1 MEKLS
6 NEFSLQILKS
16 LIDIKNKPPYNQ
28 KHIDGFNT
36 SKTSIKENQD
46 RIEEELKD
54 EEKQKKFTELLNDAQ
69 PKYEIGKTLGNLSN
83 LLDFVASILLVNFKG
98 MLKNE
103 IQELTGTNIGG
114 YKTLHQGDCRDNSEM
129 GKLISDYNNTDS
141 KDIAGITIENNY
153 RYNDVR
159 EIILDNK
166 VIVNIDNIRK
176 RITFLFSQDT
186 IFKKWIQETFK
197 KENGTI
203 TDRDINCLQQR
214 KSYIYLFFLF
224 LVAYENSPGKNVEPI
239 PLGKIMEV
247 NNNTSNYGKLQ
258 LLKENRPKFSLDVR
272 QSLAVQRFTKFN
284 RDKNG
289 EIIDK
294 ACFLFHGVG
303 TGKTLTSLSI
313 ALTHLKKKH
322 SEEVDG
328 EPTSPLKILLIAPE
342 GLFRAAF
349 LGDDAKLIGIH
360 VHSIESEYL
369 KPLNKGGQETEYIEK
384 AKGEVLIIPESIPS
398 NNDTEKLNDYSER
411 KNEKY
416 FIEFIG
422 YNYNALCSEDGG
434 LGRIS
439 EYIDNETILICDE
452 AHRLVLPDKGLK
464 SLKPYNGK
472 DFTKKYEDGTHATY
486 ITMHKPE
493 SIQLYGRQGKSISIA
508 TMSTKEPKN
517 IIRQYAFLKFCMQ
530 MSQCIFLTG
539 TPIQYDANDLI
550 DIINFLN
557 AREVDGDKDVNLR
570 LNQSN
575 HENFLNEKTVVG
587 NDNDE
592 RIFKPFVGSQSIGE
606 TIVDIVLTVD
616 NFSEYLN
623 GLWNGE
629 VNKVDI
635 SNATHRTALGCLNVI
650 SGTLDVISDIRNK
663 GGLLNALVPTFF
675 NLQKG
680 GSIKEASI
688 ALKEAIKNFNTINDN
703 DYISTLKDR
712 PATLEGYLTYLIQ
725 NKKEVVFKDKLSAI
739 FIAFE
744 TYVDSDPKIIKKD
757 ELKRKLQK
765 VPIMFENYITASKEY
780 FQKMEKGYS
789 DDDTRLFSLSNN
801 LEKSIKKFYNS
812 IIECVIHDLTTF
824 NSKGKTKEEKKYALF
839 QMINI
844 KRFINDWYTEHVLN
858 DFKIVINFTHLNL
871 FQSELQKSIEKVE
884 SIPEKVSVKND
895 STNTKNNDITI
906 NIRNPLG
913 NETNVTIS
921 RNATVEQLKTMMGI
935 DLKTKLTFVGTNL
948 DNTRTLFSY
957 NIQNES
963 TIKQM
968 QNLPKTGN
976 DLYRSSIIKAPF
988 QPEIGVRG
996 GSKLGKRTVGGMNVR
1011 ECREGVDFVV
1021 EYLRKIGKITKC
1033 MLDDVKKNLFKI
1045 GMPNGIQEQILY
1057 FSIMN
1062 SGLVF
1067 NFIFGKNLEERKNAY
1082 SNLNSFGLLTSTKPS
1097 VLGET
1102 VKTFYENGMIQSIE
1116 ELRSVSETASMN
1128 IIKALAK
1135 YYFGDITSLF
1145 LTIGPTITNALISV
1159 YKQLNEYNVNK
1170 LIEHSKNYISIY
1182 NYDFEIKGIKKFLY
1196 QKNLPKD
1203 EDIPEPF
1210 NTEGMFDTE
1219 GNTNHF
1225 PNKFVT
1231 NIIVPYT
1238 SEQIQQVYM
1247 KTESKESI
1255 QKAQLLQLNS
1265 DDCPSITEKDMT
1277 EWRRSLQKVKPEVI
1291 SECGCGI
1298 YEEPPTN
1305 LDVPNFNFNA
1315 HTNKDDQLI
1324 HIPKNFSIRFLNGL
1338 EIRLLNEIQK
1348 DVSAIYS
1355 TIHRIQP
1362 NPYVDSYYVDRQV
1375 EGLIENIHN
1384 NLPKNENNIQNDFIE
1399 NIIEKAEK
1407 RAKMRFEIILHIM
1420 KLTRCGV
1427 IFKRG
1432 ELHLHPHYYINKSGD
1447 TITYQYFLP
1456 VFYPTTEDI
1465 MNSFIQFLKK
1475 ENYNYVH
1482 MTGDASA
1489 LNNKFN
1495 IGSKMTFPIASYSET
1510 NNNPICVIIKP
1521 EHTEGYSFVY
1531 NPILCCPALCKTS
1544 GDTEQ
1549 VYGRILRKYNE
1560 RNKKLILNTI
1570 TNGYKF
1576 DKHIYQFFGG
1586 KREDQDNI
1594 ETIHRA
1600 YFPQGEKNISSCGE
1614 IEFFSQFMKK
1624 HRNSILEEALDM
1636 LIDLFEPQE
1645 EQEEKEAQDLF
1656 NETAKKLAKE
1666 VENEEKTSLSSRFIT
1681 ATTSMLKSTKS
1692 SLEDK
1697 QQFLNENVR
1706 KYWQSWTFSDLLP
1719 LSFKMNP
1726 KLDAMVKTYLSF
1738 IVTQDGEENEEV
1750 KEKQNQLR
1758 QQIISEGQNFPLS
1771 PFVSEEGQLK
1781 QLANVTNISENYFNR
1796 LVKMGE
1802 IPRKDKIQPFD
1813 ITLINEKNNK
1823 VNCKEPS
1830 SNLINTFLCLTEIA
1844 SIGQLSNLTP
1854 INGGGRKTKRNRKKQ
1869 TNKKQNIR
1877 KTKRRR
1883 GKK

>member
-1 MEKLS
+1 MENLS

-16 LIDIKNKPPYNQ
+16 LIDIKNKTYKQ
-28 KHIDGFNT
+28 IHINGFNT
-36 SKTSIKENQD
+36 SKNSIQENQEL
-46 RIEEELKD
+46 IKVVLKD
-54 EEKQKKFTELLNDAQ
+54 EEKQKKFIDLLNDAQ
-69 PKYEIGKTLGNLSN
+69 PTYETGKTLGNLSN
-83 LLDFVASILLVNFKG
+83 LLDFVASILVVKFQGIPKDEL
-98 MLKNE
+98 
-103 IQELTGTNIGG
+103 QELTGTKTGG
-114 YKTLHQGDCRDNSEM
+114 YKTLQQGDCRENSEM
-129 GKLISDYNNTDS
+129 GKLITEYNNTTS
-141 KDIAGITIENNY
+141 KDIAGISIGEDY
-153 RYNDVR
+153 KYDDVR

-166 VIVNIDNIRK
+166 IITNLEKIRK
-176 RITFLFSQDT
+176 QITLLFSQDT
-186 IFKKWIQETFK
+186 IFKKWIQETFTK
-197 KENGTI
+197 KNGEI
-203 TDRDINCLQQR
+203 TDKDINCLQQR
-214 KSYIYLFFLF
+214 KSYIYLIFLF

-322 SEEVDG
+322 SEEDGDG
-328 EPTSPLKILLIAPE
+328 EPKSPLKILLIAPE

-360 VHSIESEYL
+360 VHSIESEYV
-369 KPLNKGGQETEYIEK
+369 KPLNKGGRETEYIEK

-398 NNDTEKLNDYSER
+398 NNDTEKPDDYSER

-422 YNYNALCSEDGG
+422 YNYNALCSENGG
-434 LGRIS
+434 LERIS

-464 SLKPYNGK
+464 SLKPYNGT
-472 DFTKKYEDGTHATY
+472 DFTKMYKDGTHASY
-486 ITMHKPE
+486 ITMHTPE
-493 SIQLYGRQGKSISIA
+493 RIRLTRDQEKSISIA

-557 AREVDGDKDVNLR
+557 AREVGGDTDVNLR

-575 HENFLNEKTVVG
+575 HENFLKEKTDFG

-592 RIFKPFVGSQSIGE
+592 RIFKPFVGSQSIGD

-623 GLWNGE
+623 GLWNGK
-629 VNKVDI
+629 VNSVDI

-688 ALKEAIKNFNTINDN
+688 ALKEAIKNFNTID
-703 DYISTLKDR
+703 DRKYISTLKDR
-712 PATLEGYLTYLIQ
+712 PATLEGYLTYLIE
-725 NKKEVVFKDKLSAI
+725 NKKEVIFKDKLNAI

-765 VPIMFENYITASKEY
+765 VPVMFEKYITESKKY
-780 FQKMEKGYS
+780 FQKLKEGYS
-789 DDDTRLFSLSNN
+789 DDGIRLFSLSNN
-801 LEKSIKKFYNS
+801 LEKSIKNFYNS
-812 IIECVIHDLTTF
+812 IIVCVIHDLTTF

-871 FQSELQKSIEKVE
+871 FQSELQKPIEKAE
-884 SIPEKVSVKND
+884 SIPGKVSVKND
-895 STNTKNNDITI
+895 ATKSKNDDITI
-906 NIRNPLG
+906 YIRNIFR
-913 NETNVTIS
+913 NETVIIS
-921 RNATVEQLKTMMGI
+921 RNATVKELKTKMGI
-935 DLKTKLTFVGTNL
+935 DPKTELRFVGTNL
-948 DNTRTLFSY
+948 DDTRTLSSY
-957 NIQNES
+957 KIQDGS
-963 TIKQM
+963 TIDQM
-968 QNLPKTGN
+968 QILPKTGN
-976 DLYRSSIIKAPF
+976 NQYRSSMINAPF
-988 QPEIGVRG
+988 QMTTMGVRG
-996 GSKLGKRTVGGMNVR
+996 GSKLGKRTVGGMTVI

-1102 VKTFYENGMIQSIE
+1102 IKTFYENGMIQSIE
-1116 ELRSVSETASMN
+1116 ELASLSKTASMN

-1196 QKNLPKD
+1196 EKNLPKD

-1210 NTEGMFDTE
+1210 NTDGMFDTE

-1305 LDVPNFNFNA
+1305 SDVPPNFDFNA

-1338 EIRLLNEIQK
+1338 EIRLLDEIQK
-1348 DVSAIYS
+1348 EVSAIYS
-1355 TIHRIQP
+1355 TIHQIQS
-1362 NPYVDSYYVDRQV
+1362 NTDVGSYYKDRQV
-1375 EGLIENIHN
+1375 GGLIENIHN
-1384 NLPKNENNIQNDFIE
+1384 NLPKDGNNIQNNFIK
-1399 NIIEKAEK
+1399 NIIENTEK

-1447 TITYQYFLP
+1447 TTYQYFLP
-1456 VFYPTTEDI
+1456 VFYPTTKDI

-1482 MTGDASA
+1482 MTGEADA

-1521 EHTEGYSFVY
+1521 EHTEGYSFIY

-1560 RNKKLILNTI
+1560 RNKKLILNTV

-1586 KREDQDNI
+1586 KREDQKNI

-1614 IEFFSQFMKK
+1614 LEFFSEFMKK

-1636 LIDLFEPQE
+1636 FIDLFEQ
-1645 EQEEKEAQDLF
+1645 QEEKVAVIDL
-1656 NETAKKLAKE
+1656 NETAKKIAEE
-1666 VENEEKTSLSSRFIT
+1666 VENEERTTLSSRFIT

-1697 QQFLNENVR
+1697 QKFLNENVR

-1726 KLDAMVKTYLSF
+1726 QLDAMVKAYLSF
-1738 IVTQDGEENEEV
+1738 IVTRDGEKDDEV
-1750 KEKQNQLR
+1750 KQQQDELR
-1758 QQIISEGQNFPLS
+1758 QKIISEGQNFPLS

-1802 IPRKDKIQPFD
+1802 IPKEDKIQPFD
-1813 ITLINEKNNK
+1813 ITLINKKNNK

-1830 SNLINTFLCLTEIA
+1830 SSLINTFLCLTEIA
-1844 SIGQLSNLTP
+1844 SIGQLSNLTR
-1854 INGGGRKTKRNRKKQ
+1854 NNGGRKTKRNRKKR
-1869 TNKKQNIR
+1869 NIR